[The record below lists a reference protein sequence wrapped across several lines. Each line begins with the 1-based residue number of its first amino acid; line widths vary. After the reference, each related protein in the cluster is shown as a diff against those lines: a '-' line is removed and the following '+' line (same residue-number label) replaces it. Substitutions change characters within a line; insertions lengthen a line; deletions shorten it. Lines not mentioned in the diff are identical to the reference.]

1 MPREAH
7 NSSHLPTPV
16 GPFSHAVR
24 VGELLFLSGQVGQD
38 AASGQLVDGFAEQT
52 RQIFSNVRKLLED
65 LGLDF
70 DDVQRVNVFLS
81 TMGNF
86 TALNTIYAEHFS
98 PPYPA
103 RTTVAVKELPMGAMV
118 EMEMIARAR

>member
-7 NSSHLPTPV
+7 NSSYLPTPV

-24 VGELLFLSGQVGQD
+24 VGELFFLSGQVGQD
-38 AASGQLVDGFAEQT
+38 VASGKLVVGFAEQT
-52 RQIFSNVRKLLED
+52 RQIFRNLRKVLEN

-70 DDVQRVNVFLS
+70 DDVQKGNVFLS
-81 TMGNF
+81 TMGDFSEMN
-86 TALNTIYAEHFS
+86 AIYAEHFS

>member
-24 VGELLFLSGQVGQD
+24 VGELFFLSGQVGQD

-86 TALNTIYAEHFS
+86 TALNAIYAEHFS

-118 EMEMIARAR
+118 EMEVIARAR

>member
-7 NSSHLPTPV
+7 NSSYLPTPV

-24 VGELLFLSGQVGQD
+24 VGELFFLSGQVGQD
-38 AASGQLVDGFAEQT
+38 VASGKLVVGFAEQT
-52 RQIFSNVRKLLED
+52 RQIFRNLRKVLED

-70 DDVQRVNVFLS
+70 DDVQKVNVFLS
-81 TMGNF
+81 TMGDFSAMN
-86 TALNTIYAEHFS
+86 AIYAEHFS